1 MSNRVSIGLMV
12 AAMSIGIA
20 PMADAGHCCHVRHH
34 HHGCGC
40 AVAPT
45 CGCAA
50 APSCGCTSAPSCG
63 APGATPMMAPRPATP
78 PAPMPPAPG
87 KAAEYSPNGPTP
99 AWRIGETP
107 RPENQ
112 TYQNYSAE
120 PKTGNVSGDSNDRN
134 GQSDPAERSLTIPKR
149 SNDNST
155 ETSKTTNEENNSN
168 GTTSKDSNGNNAP

>member
-1 MSNRVSIGLMV
+1 
-12 AAMSIGIA
+12 
-20 PMADAGHCCHVRHH
+20 
-34 HHGCGC
+34 
-40 AVAPT
+40 
-45 CGCAA
+45 
-50 APSCGCTSAPSCG
+50 
-63 APGATPMMAPRPATP
+63 
-78 PAPMPPAPG
+78 MPPAPG

-99 AWRIGETP
+99 AWRMGETP

-168 GTTSKDSNGNNAP
+168 GTTSKDSNGSNAP